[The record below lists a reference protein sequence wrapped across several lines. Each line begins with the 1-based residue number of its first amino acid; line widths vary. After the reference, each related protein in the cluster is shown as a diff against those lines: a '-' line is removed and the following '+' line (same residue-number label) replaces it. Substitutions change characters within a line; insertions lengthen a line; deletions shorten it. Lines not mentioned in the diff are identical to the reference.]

1 MTIEQI
7 LDEFRYFD
15 GVYRR
20 GAVDAA
26 VRLREEITPHL
37 IRVLEEMTEDPVT
50 VVEDDDRY
58 SHIYAMVL
66 LTHFRETRAHEAIA
80 RIHRLPEDLLDPLFG
95 DGITENF
102 GSALYAT
109 SSGPMDRVRELIA
122 DASVYEYCRSA
133 AMDAMVYA
141 VAEGRLSRNEVLEFL
156 LSFFEGD
163 EAEEESQFWS
173 LLAGRICDLS
183 PGEYMTRIEDAYVR
197 GLVNPGYM
205 RLEDF
210 RRSVR
215 EGQEVALARIRREV
229 SARLPADVHGHMSW
243 WACFNP
249 PAPVSAAG
257 PSAAER
263 KDKAKRSK
271 KKRKME
277 KTSRR
282 KNRKR

>member
-20 GAVDAA
+20 NAVDAA

-37 IRVLEEMTEDPVT
+37 IRVLEEVAEAPVA

-66 LTHFRETRAHEAIA
+66 LTHFREPRAHEAIV

-102 GSALYAT
+102 ASALYAT
-109 SSGPMDRVRELIA
+109 SSGSMARVRELIA

-133 AMDAMVYA
+133 AMDAMVFA
-141 VAEGRLSRNEVLEFL
+141 VAEERLSRNEVLEFL
-156 LSFFEGD
+156 LSFFGGD

-173 LLAGRICDLS
+173 FLAGRICDLS
-183 PGEYMTRIEDAYVR
+183 PGEYMTRIEEAYVR
-197 GLVNPGYM
+197 GLIFPGYV

-210 RRSVR
+210 HRSVL
-215 EGQEVALARIRREV
+215 EGPEVALARVRREV

-249 PAPVSAAG
+249 PAPVSPVG
-257 PSAAER
+257 PRAAER
-263 KDKAKRSK
+263 RDQAKRSK

-277 KTSRR
+277 KASRR